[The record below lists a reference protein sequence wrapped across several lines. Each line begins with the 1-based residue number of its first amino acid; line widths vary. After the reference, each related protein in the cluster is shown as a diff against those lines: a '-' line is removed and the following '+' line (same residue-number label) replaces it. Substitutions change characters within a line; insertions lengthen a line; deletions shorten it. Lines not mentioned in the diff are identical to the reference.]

1 MRTFQKEKTMLATTA
16 VPEPAK
22 PAVSSGFEAAPGVPL
37 SLVDI
42 NKNGIFPSFHMQK
55 STWLATPNIAV
66 VKYWGKRDSEL
77 NLPYNGSV
85 SVTMDESVSTRTTVE
100 FSPKLSRDAFSLN
113 GKIAKP
119 EETLRVSRVL
129 DAVRRSAG
137 IKTRARV
144 HSENNFPTAAG
155 IASSAS
161 GFAALACAAAG
172 AAGMRASGA
181 SLSRFARM
189 GSGSACRSVI
199 GGFAEW
205 RMGRRKDGSDSYAV
219 QIAPASHWPHLRNVI
234 AITDAGR
241 KLIGS
246 DLGMQLTVSGSALY
260 RERLRKMPS
269 LIRDMKSAILSRD
282 LEEFLSLSMKESSNM
297 HAVMLDST
305 PPIVYLND
313 ISHAIMRAV
322 HAFNGQEGGTVAG
335 YTFDAGPN
343 AHVYTSDRRAREIER
358 MLMGIKG
365 VKKTIVCRPGS
376 GPRKLP
382 EKEAL
387 F

>member
-1 MRTFQKEKTMLATTA
+1 M
-16 VPEPAK
+16 
-22 PAVSSGFEAAPGVPL
+22 S
-37 SLVDI
+37 
-42 NKNGIFPSFHMQK
+42 K

-66 VKYWGKRDSEL
+66 VKYWGKRDSAL

-85 SVTMDESVSTRTTVE
+85 SVTMDDTVSTRTTVE
-100 FSPKLSRDAFSLN
+100 FLPSLSRDTFSLN

-119 EETLRVSRVL
+119 DETLRVSRVL
-129 DAVRRSAG
+129 DAVRRAAG

-144 HSENNFPTAAG
+144 FSENNFPTAAG

-161 GFAALACAAAG
+161 GFAALACAASD
-172 AAGMRASGA
+172 AAGMKASSKQL
-181 SLSRFARM
+181 SLSARM

-205 RMGRRKDGSDSYAV
+205 KMGSRKDGSDSYAV
-219 QIAPASHWPHLRNVI
+219 QIAPASHWQHLRNVI

-246 DLGMQLTVSGSALY
+246 DMGMQLTVKGSALY
-260 RERLRKMPS
+260 KERLKRMPS
-269 LIRDMKSAILSRD
+269 LICNMKSAIRSRN
-282 LEEFLSLSMKESSNM
+282 LASFLSLTMKESSNM

-305 PPIVYLND
+305 PPIIYLND

-322 HAFNGQEGGTVAG
+322 NAFNEEAGEIAAG

-343 AHVYTSDRRAREIER
+343 AHVYTTDKHARKIER
-358 MLMGIKG
+358 MLMKIKG
-365 VKKTIVCRPGS
+365 VKKTLVCKPGS
-376 GPRKLP
+376 GPRRFP
-382 EKEAL
+382 EKDAL

>member
-1 MRTFQKEKTMLATTA
+1 
-16 VPEPAK
+16 
-22 PAVSSGFEAAPGVPL
+22 
-37 SLVDI
+37 
-42 NKNGIFPSFHMQK
+42 MQK

-66 VKYWGKRDSEL
+66 IKYWGKRDSNL

-100 FSPKLSRDAFSLN
+100 FEAGLARDVLFLN
-113 GKIAKP
+113 GKAAKP
-119 EETLRVSRVL
+119 EETLRASRVL
-129 DAVRRSAG
+129 DAVRREAG
-137 IKTRARV
+137 IALKARV
-144 HSENNFPTAAG
+144 ASENNFPTAAG

-172 AAGMRASGA
+172 AAGIRASSP

-205 RMGRRKDGSDSYAV
+205 KKGSRADGRDSYAV
-219 QIAPASHWPHLRNVI
+219 QIAPASHWPSLRNVI

-246 DLGMQLTVSGSALY
+246 DAGMQLTVKGSALY
-260 RERLRKMPS
+260 RERLRQMPS
-269 LIRDMKSAILSRD
+269 TISRMKRAILSRD
-282 LEEFLSLSMKESSNM
+282 LSPFLEITMKESSNM

-305 PPIVYLND
+305 PPIIYLND
-313 ISHAIMRAV
+313 ISRQIMRQV
-322 HAFNGQEGGTVAG
+322 HAFNESEGEIAAG

-343 AHVYTSDRRAREIER
+343 AHVYTTARHAKGIAR
-358 MLMGIKG
+358 LLSGIKG
-365 VKKTIVCRPGS
+365 VKKTITCRAGN
-376 GPRKLP
+376 GPRKLK
-382 EKEAL
+382 EKDAL

>member
-1 MRTFQKEKTMLATTA
+1 
-16 VPEPAK
+16 
-22 PAVSSGFEAAPGVPL
+22 
-37 SLVDI
+37 
-42 NKNGIFPSFHMQK
+42 MQK

-66 VKYWGKRDSEL
+66 VKYWGKRDSRL

-85 SVTMDESVSTRTTVE
+85 SVTMDEAVSTRTTVE
-100 FSPKLSRDAFSLN
+100 FLPSLPHDVLFLN
-113 GKIAKP
+113 GKRARKD
-119 EETLRVSRVL
+119 ETSRASRVL
-129 DAVRRSAG
+129 DEVRKSAG
-137 IKTRARV
+137 IKTRAKV
-144 HSENNFPTAAG
+144 YSENNFPTAAG

-172 AAGMRASGA
+172 AAGLRAGSA

-205 RMGRRKDGSDSYAV
+205 KMGGRKDGSDSYAV
-219 QIAPASHWPHLRNVI
+219 QIAPASHWPKLRNVI

-246 DLGMQLTVSGSALY
+246 DMGMQLTVSGSALY
-260 RERLRKMPS
+260 KERVKRMPGI
-269 LIRDMKSAILSRD
+269 IRGMKNAILARD
-282 LEEFLSLSMKESSNM
+282 LEAFLLLSMKESSNM

-313 ISHAIMRAV
+313 ISHAILRAV
-322 HAFNGQEGGTVAG
+322 HSFNEQEGGTVAG

-343 AHVYTSDRRAREIER
+343 AHVYTSDRHAKRIER

-365 VKKTIVCRPGS
+365 VKKTIVCKPGS
-376 GPRKLP
+376 GPRRLK

>member
-1 MRTFQKEKTMLATTA
+1 M
-16 VPEPAK
+16 
-22 PAVSSGFEAAPGVPL
+22 S
-37 SLVDI
+37 
-42 NKNGIFPSFHMQK
+42 K

-85 SVTMDESVSTRTTVE
+85 SVTMDETVSTRTTVE
-100 FSPKLSRDAFSLN
+100 FSPSLSRDTFSLN

-119 EETLRVSRVL
+119 GETLRVSRVL
-129 DAVRRSAG
+129 DAVRSAAG
-137 IKTRARV
+137 IKTLARV
-144 HSENNFPTAAG
+144 ASENNFPTAAG

-161 GFAALACAAAG
+161 GFAALACAAAD
-172 AAGMRASGA
+172 AAGMKATSRQL
-181 SLSRFARM
+181 SLFARM

-205 RMGRRKDGSDSYAV
+205 RMGSKADGRDSYAV
-219 QIAPASHWPHLRNVI
+219 QIAPASHWQHLRNVI

-246 DLGMQLTVSGSALY
+246 DTGMQLTVKGSALY
-260 RERLRKMPS
+260 KERVKRMPS
-269 LIRDMKSAILSRD
+269 IIRSMKSAIRSRD
-282 LEEFLSLSMKESSNM
+282 LASFLSLTMKESSNM

-305 PPIVYLND
+305 PPIMYLND
-313 ISHAIMRAV
+313 ISREIMRAV
-322 HAFNGQEGGTVAG
+322 GSFNVEAG
-335 YTFDAGPN
+335 EIAAGFTFDAGPN
-343 AHVYTSDRRAREIER
+343 AHVYTTDKHARKIER
-358 MLMGIKG
+358 MLMEIKG
-365 VKKTIVCRPGS
+365 VKKTIVCKPGS
-376 GPRKLP
+376 GPRRLA

>member
-1 MRTFQKEKTMLATTA
+1 
-16 VPEPAK
+16 
-22 PAVSSGFEAAPGVPL
+22 
-37 SLVDI
+37 
-42 NKNGIFPSFHMQK
+42 MQK

-85 SVTMDESVSTRTTVE
+85 SVTMDETVSTRTTVE
-100 FSPKLSRDAFSLN
+100 FDASLSRDTFSLN
-113 GKIAKP
+113 GKPAKP
-119 EETLRVSRVL
+119 DETLRVSRVL
-129 DAVRRSAG
+129 DAVRKSAG

-144 HSENNFPTAAG
+144 ASENNFPTAAG

-161 GFAALACAAAG
+161 GFAALACAAAD
-172 AAGMRASGA
+172 AAGMKSSSK
-181 SLSRFARM
+181 SLSLFARL

-205 RMGRRKDGSDSYAV
+205 KMGGKPDGSDSYAV
-219 QIAPASHWPHLRNVI
+219 QIAPASHWPPLRNVI

-246 DLGMQLTVSGSALY
+246 DMGMQFTVSGSALY
-260 RERLRKMPS
+260 KERLKRMPL
-269 LIRDMKSAILSRD
+269 LIRGMKSAILSRN
-282 LEEFLSLSMKESSNM
+282 LPLFLSLTMKESSNM

-305 PPIVYLND
+305 PPIIYLND
-313 ISHAIMRAV
+313 ISREIMRKV
-322 HAFNGQEGGTVAG
+322 HSFNESEGEIAAG

-343 AHVYTSDRRAREIER
+343 AHVYTTEKHAKKIAR
-358 MLMGIKG
+358 MLSEIKG
-365 VKKTIVCRPGS
+365 VKKTITCKAGN
-376 GPRKLP
+376 GPRKLR

>member
-1 MRTFQKEKTMLATTA
+1 M
-16 VPEPAK
+16 
-22 PAVSSGFEAAPGVPL
+22 S
-37 SLVDI
+37 
-42 NKNGIFPSFHMQK
+42 K

-66 VKYWGKRDSEL
+66 VKYWGKRDSAL

-85 SVTMDESVSTRTTVE
+85 SVTMDDTVSTRTTVE
-100 FSPKLSRDAFSLN
+100 FSPSLSRDTFSLN

-129 DAVRRSAG
+129 DAVRRAAG
-137 IKTRARV
+137 IKMRARV
-144 HSENNFPTAAG
+144 YSENNFPTAAG

-161 GFAALACAAAG
+161 GFAALACAASD
-172 AAGMRASGA
+172 AAGLRASSA

-205 RMGRRKDGSDSYAV
+205 KMGAKLNGSDSYAV
-219 QIAPASHWPHLRNVI
+219 QIAPASHWQHLRNVI

-246 DLGMQLTVSGSALY
+246 DMGMQLTVKGSALY
-260 RERLRKMPS
+260 KERLKRMPS
-269 LIRDMKSAILSRD
+269 LIRSMKSAIRSRN
-282 LEEFLSLSMKESSNM
+282 LPSFLSLTMKESSNM

-305 PPIVYLND
+305 PPIIYLND

-322 HAFNGQEGGTVAG
+322 NAFNGEAGEIAAG

-343 AHVYTSDRRAREIER
+343 AHVYTTDKHARKIER
-358 MLMGIKG
+358 MLMKIKG
-365 VKKTIVCRPGS
+365 VKKTLVCKPGS
-376 GPRKLP
+376 GPRRLP
-382 EKEAL
+382 EKDAL

>member
-1 MRTFQKEKTMLATTA
+1 
-16 VPEPAK
+16 
-22 PAVSSGFEAAPGVPL
+22 
-37 SLVDI
+37 
-42 NKNGIFPSFHMQK
+42 MQK

-66 VKYWGKRDSEL
+66 VKYWGKRDPKL

-85 SVTMDESVSTRTTVE
+85 SVTMDETVSTRTTVE
-100 FSPKLSRDAFSLN
+100 FSASLSRDIFSLN
-113 GKIAKP
+113 GISARKD
-119 EETLRVSRVL
+119 ETLRVSRVL
-129 DAVRRSAG
+129 DAVRQVTG
-137 IKTRARV
+137 IRLHARV
-144 HSENNFPTAAG
+144 YSENNFPTAAG

-161 GFAALACAAAG
+161 GFAALACAAAD
-172 AAGMRASGA
+172 AAGMRAPSRQL
-181 SLSRFARM
+181 SLFARM

-205 RMGRRKDGSDSYAV
+205 KKGSKPDGSDSYAV

-260 RERLRKMPS
+260 RERVRKMPA
-269 LIRDMKSAILSRD
+269 LIREMKSAILARNLPS
-282 LEEFLSLSMKESSNM
+282 FLSLSMKESSNL

-305 PPIVYLND
+305 PPIMYLND
-313 ISHAIMRAV
+313 TSREIMRQV
-322 HAFNGQEGGTVAG
+322 HSFNEEVGEIAAG

-343 AHVYTSDRRAREIER
+343 AHVYTTEKNARKIER
-358 MLMGIKG
+358 MLSEISG
-365 VKKTIVCRPGS
+365 VKKTIACRAGS
-376 GPRKLP
+376 GPRRLP
-382 EKEAL
+382 KKDAL

>member
-1 MRTFQKEKTMLATTA
+1 M
-16 VPEPAK
+16 
-22 PAVSSGFEAAPGVPL
+22 S
-37 SLVDI
+37 
-42 NKNGIFPSFHMQK
+42 K

-66 VKYWGKRDSEL
+66 VKYWGKRDSAL

-85 SVTMDESVSTRTTVE
+85 SVTMDETVSTRTTVE
-100 FSPKLSRDAFSLN
+100 FLPSLSHDELFLN
-113 GKIAKP
+113 GKRARTD
-119 EETLRVSRVL
+119 ETSRASRVL
-129 DAVRRSAG
+129 DAVRKEAG
-137 IKTRARV
+137 INSRARIY
-144 HSENNFPTAAG
+144 SENNFPTAAG

-161 GFAALACAAAG
+161 GFAALACAAAD
-172 AAGMRASGA
+172 AAGMKANSA

-205 RMGRRKDGSDSYAV
+205 KKGSRADGSDSYAV
-219 QIAPASHWPHLRNVI
+219 QVAPASHWPALRNVI

-246 DLGMQLTVSGSALY
+246 DMGMQLTVKGSALY

-269 LIRDMKSAILSRD
+269 LISSMKRAIRARD
-282 LEEFLSLSMKESSNM
+282 LEAFLSLAMKESSNM

-305 PPIVYLND
+305 PPIIYLND
-313 ISHAIMRAV
+313 ISREIMRAV
-322 HAFNGQEGGTVAG
+322 HAFNEAEGKIAAG

-343 AHVYTSDRRAREIER
+343 AHVYSTEKHAKRIES

-365 VKKTIVCRPGS
+365 VKKTIVCKPGN
-376 GPRKLP
+376 GPRKLS
-382 EKEAL
+382 EKDAL

>member
-1 MRTFQKEKTMLATTA
+1 
-16 VPEPAK
+16 
-22 PAVSSGFEAAPGVPL
+22 
-37 SLVDI
+37 
-42 NKNGIFPSFHMQK
+42 MQK

-85 SVTMDESVSTRTTVE
+85 SVTMDETVSTRTTVE
-100 FSPKLSRDAFSLN
+100 FSPSLSRDTFSLN
-113 GKIAKP
+113 GISARKD
-119 EETLRVSRVL
+119 ETVRVSRVL
-129 DAVRRSAG
+129 DAVRKEAG
-137 IKTRARV
+137 IKTRAKV
-144 HSENNFPTAAG
+144 YSENNFPTAAG

-161 GFAALACAAAG
+161 GFAALACAAAD
-172 AAGMRASGA
+172 AAGMRASRT
-181 SLSRFARM
+181 SLSRFARL

-205 RMGRRKDGSDSYAV
+205 KMGSNADGSDSYAV

-246 DLGMQLTVSGSALY
+246 DIGMQLTVSGSALY
-260 RERLRKMPS
+260 KERLRKMPS
-269 LIRDMKSAILSRD
+269 LIKEMKSAILSRD
-282 LEEFLSLSMKESSNM
+282 LPSFLTLTMKESSNM

-305 PPIVYLND
+305 PPIMYLND
-313 ISHAIMRAV
+313 ISREIMRAV
-322 HAFNGQEGGTVAG
+322 HSFNEQEGGIVAG

-343 AHVYTSDRRAREIER
+343 AHVYTTGKHARDIER
-358 MLMGIKG
+358 LLMETKG
-365 VKKTIVCRPGS
+365 VKKTLVCKPGG
-376 GPRKLP
+376 GPRRLV
-382 EKEAL
+382 EKDAL

>member
-1 MRTFQKEKTMLATTA
+1 M
-16 VPEPAK
+16 
-22 PAVSSGFEAAPGVPL
+22 S
-37 SLVDI
+37 
-42 NKNGIFPSFHMQK
+42 K

-66 VKYWGKRDSEL
+66 VKYWGKRDSAL

-85 SVTMDESVSTRTTVE
+85 SVTMDDTVSTRTTVE
-100 FSPKLSRDAFSLN
+100 FSPSLSRDTFSLN

-129 DAVRRSAG
+129 DAVRRAAG

-144 HSENNFPTAAG
+144 ASENNFPTAAG

-161 GFAALACAAAG
+161 GFAALACAASD
-172 AAGMRASGA
+172 AAGLRASSA

-205 RMGRRKDGSDSYAV
+205 KMGSKKDGSDSYAV
-219 QIAPASHWPHLRNVI
+219 QIAPASHWQHLRNVI

-246 DLGMQLTVSGSALY
+246 DMGMQLTVKGSALY
-260 RERLRKMPS
+260 KERLKRMPS
-269 LIRDMKSAILSRD
+269 LIRSMKSAIRSRN
-282 LEEFLSLSMKESSNM
+282 LPSFLSLTMKESSNM

-305 PPIVYLND
+305 PPIIYLND

-322 HAFNGQEGGTVAG
+322 NAFNGEAGEIAAG

-343 AHVYTSDRRAREIER
+343 AHVYTTDKHARKIER
-358 MLMGIKG
+358 MLMKIKG
-365 VKKTIVCRPGS
+365 VKKTLVCKPGS
-376 GPRKLP
+376 GPRRLP
-382 EKEAL
+382 EKDAL

>member
-1 MRTFQKEKTMLATTA
+1 
-16 VPEPAK
+16 
-22 PAVSSGFEAAPGVPL
+22 
-37 SLVDI
+37 
-42 NKNGIFPSFHMQK
+42 MQK

-66 VKYWGKRDSEL
+66 VKYWGKRDSKL

-85 SVTMDESVSTRTTVE
+85 SVTMDETVSTRTTVQ
-100 FSPKLSRDAFSLN
+100 FLPSLSHDELVLN
-113 GKIAKP
+113 GKAARKD
-119 EETLRVSRVL
+119 ETSRASRVL
-129 DAVRRSAG
+129 DTVRQSAG
-137 IKTRARV
+137 IKTRAKIY
-144 HSENNFPTAAG
+144 SENNFPTAAG

-161 GFAALACAAAG
+161 GFAALACAAAD
-172 AAGMRASGA
+172 AAGLRSSSA

-205 RMGRRKDGSDSYAV
+205 KMGSKKYGSDSYAV
-219 QIAPASHWPHLRNVI
+219 QVAPASHWPKLRNVI

-246 DLGMQLTVSGSALY
+246 DMGMQLTVSGSALY
-260 RERLRKMPS
+260 KERVKRMPS
-269 LIRDMKSAILSRD
+269 IIRGMKSAILSRD
-282 LEEFLSLSMKESSNM
+282 LEAFLSLAMKESSNM

-305 PPIVYLND
+305 PPIIYLND
-313 ISHAIMRAV
+313 ISREIMRAV
-322 HAFNGQEGGTVAG
+322 HAFNELEGGTVAG

-343 AHVYTSDRRAREIER
+343 AHVYTTEKHAEKIGC
-358 MLMGIKG
+358 MLMEIKG
-365 VKKTIVCRPGS
+365 VKKTIVCKPGS
-376 GPRKLP
+376 GPRRLP

>member
-1 MRTFQKEKTMLATTA
+1 M
-16 VPEPAK
+16 
-22 PAVSSGFEAAPGVPL
+22 S
-37 SLVDI
+37 
-42 NKNGIFPSFHMQK
+42 K

-66 VKYWGKRDSEL
+66 VKYWGKRDSKL

-85 SVTMDESVSTRTTVE
+85 SVTMDETVSTRTTVE
-100 FSPKLSRDAFSLN
+100 FSPSLSRDTFSLN

-119 EETLRVSRVL
+119 LETARVSCVL
-129 DAVRRSAG
+129 DAVRRAAG

-144 HSENNFPTAAG
+144 YSENNFPTAAG

-161 GFAALACAAAG
+161 GFAALACAAAD
-172 AAGMRASGA
+172 AAGMKSSSRQL
-181 SLSRFARM
+181 SLFARM

-205 RMGRRKDGSDSYAV
+205 KKGSKKDGSDSFAA
-219 QIAPASHWPHLRNVI
+219 QIAPASHWPTLRNVI

-246 DLGMQLTVSGSALY
+246 DIGMQLTVTGSALY
-260 RERLRKMPS
+260 KERLRKMPT
-269 LIRDMKSAILSRD
+269 LIREMKSAILSRD
-282 LEEFLSLSMKESSNM
+282 LPSFLSLAMKESSNM

-305 PPIVYLND
+305 PPIMYLND
-313 ISHAIMRAV
+313 TSREIMRAV
-322 HAFNGQEGGTVAG
+322 NSFNDEAGEIVAG

-343 AHVYTSDRRAREIER
+343 AHVYTTEKNARKIER
-358 MLMGIKG
+358 MLSGIEE
-365 VKKTIVCRPGS
+365 VKKTITCRAGS
-376 GPRKLP
+376 GPRRLR
-382 EKEAL
+382 EKDAL

>member
-1 MRTFQKEKTMLATTA
+1 
-16 VPEPAK
+16 
-22 PAVSSGFEAAPGVPL
+22 
-37 SLVDI
+37 
-42 NKNGIFPSFHMQK
+42 MQK
-55 STWLATPNIAV
+55 SAWLATPNIAV

-85 SVTMDESVSTRTTVE
+85 SVTMDETVSTRTTVE
-100 FSPKLSRDAFSLN
+100 FVPSLSRDVFSLN
-113 GKIAKP
+113 GKTAKP

-129 DAVRRSAG
+129 DAVRKEAG
-137 IKTRARV
+137 IKTRAKV
-144 HSENNFPTAAG
+144 YSENNFPTAAG

-161 GFAALACAAAG
+161 GFAALACAAAD
-172 AAGMRASGA
+172 AAGMKASSRQL
-181 SLSRFARM
+181 SLFARM

-205 RMGRRKDGSDSYAV
+205 KMGSKADGSDSYAV
-219 QIAPASHWPHLRNVI
+219 QIAPASHWQELRNVI

-246 DLGMQLTVSGSALY
+246 DIGMQLTVSGSALY
-260 RERLRKMPS
+260 KERVKRMPS
-269 LIRDMKSAILSRD
+269 IIKGMKSAILSRN
-282 LEEFLSLSMKESSNM
+282 LSSFLSLTMKESSNM

-305 PPIVYLND
+305 PPIIYLND

-322 HAFNGQEGGTVAG
+322 QSFNEETGEIAAG

-343 AHVYTSDRRAREIER
+343 AHVYTTGKHAREIER
-358 MLMGIKG
+358 MLMETKG
-365 VKKTIVCRPGS
+365 VKKTFVCKPGS
-376 GPRKLP
+376 GPRRLS
-382 EKEAL
+382 EKDAL